1 MSPFST
7 TMMKGLPMTRLIQTA
22 VASALLAGCAAAVA
36 AADKPHVVFV
46 AGDHEYRSEI
56 TLPLLARIFE
66 THHGFRTSLVM
77 PVDDEGNMNPK
88 ADRSLAGLDALADAD
103 LAVFYLRWRTL
114 PDDQMKKIVDYVNSG
129 RPMAGL
135 RTTTHAFRNQQG
147 EYARWNDGFGRDVF
161 GQRWIT
167 HHGGRSTTAVSPTA
181 TPHPVLRG
189 VKPFTGRSW
198 LYHVTPLQG
207 EDVQTLLMGR
217 SIGSN
222 HPEDGPYPHLQP
234 VAWTKTYTGDTGRT
248 ARVFFTTLGHPEE
261 FADVNMRRLVV
272 NGLLWALGREAD
284 IPEDGAKAD
293 LVGQYDPPGT
303 Q

>member
-1 MSPFST
+1 MNQCRVLQ
-7 TMMKGLPMTRLIQTA
+7 KG
-22 VASALLAGCAAAVA
+22 SG
-36 AADKPHVVFV
+36 VVFGECV
-46 AGDHEYRSEI
+46 FHVGTLGINVVFRSAKARTFAERKT
-56 TLPLLARIFE
+56 TL
-66 THHGFRTSLVM
+66 SV
-77 PVDDEGNMNPK
+77 VDRK
-88 ADRSLAGLDALADAD
+88 R
-103 LAVFYLRWRTL
+103 L
-114 PDDQMKKIVDYVNSG
+114 PT
-129 RPMAGL
+129 P
-135 RTTTHAFRNQQG
+135 HAFRNQQG
-147 EYARWNDGFGRDVF
+147 EYARWNDGFGRDIF

-167 HHGGRSTTAVSPTA
+167 HHGGRSTTAVSPAA

-189 VKPFTGRSW
+189 VEPFTGRSW

-222 HPEDGPYPHLQP
+222 HPEDGPYPHVQP